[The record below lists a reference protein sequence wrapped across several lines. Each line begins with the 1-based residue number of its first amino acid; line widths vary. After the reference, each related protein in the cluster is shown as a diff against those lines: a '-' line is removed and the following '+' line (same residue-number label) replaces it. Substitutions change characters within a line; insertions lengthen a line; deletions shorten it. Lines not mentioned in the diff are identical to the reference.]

1 MWPSKIQVANV
12 LVFGFVIGANILSSL
27 PSRPFGS
34 TNKDIADSYKTAFTP
49 AGVCLCRGMTSH
61 AKHVFNPCT

>member
-1 MWPSKIQVANV
+1 MWPGKLQIVNAA
-12 LVFGFVIGANILSSL
+12 VFGLVIGANILSSL

-49 AGVCLCRGMTSH
+49 AGAYCSASDIIRISL
-61 AKHVFNPCT
+61 